1 MEKDLNEKKYRA
13 VRDAILKLFSDG
25 YCHTLKEIE
34 KATKKVSIMV
44 VVKDENRTNEVTR
57 TISSGFN
64 DACIK
69 KLQYSYLSRSL
80 VTDPDYEETLRK
92 TLALDKWKDRPG
104 RTPKFFLLKIAPK
117 MHAKQPDN
125 VRTITTREI
134 EECYKYAY
142 NVNAE
147 AYAKERAV
155 KDSQFT
161 ELQKVKVI
169 NITTNTFPITKDKL
183 LEKLPPFVKGGT
195 FSMPSITRI
204 GVYKIK
210 IRFGKGKIH
219 DVDIIVSNEA
229 PKPQITEPETAP
241 ESPVKEP
248 KPSIVEEPKEPSL
261 EEVVLTLKS
270 ICAKLGLVCEITL
283 K

>member
-13 VRDAILKLFSDG
+13 VRDAILNLFSDG

-34 KATKKVSIMV
+34 EVTKKVSITV

-80 VTDPDYEETLRK
+80 VTDPDYEEALRR

-142 NVNAE
+142 SVNAE
-147 AYAKERAV
+147 AYAKERV
-155 KDSQFT
+155 LRDSQFV

-169 NITTNTFPITKDKL
+169 NIITNIFPVTKEQL
-183 LEKLPPFVKGGT
+183 LEKLPSFVKGGT
-195 FSMPSITRI
+195 FSMPSIKRV
-204 GVYKIK
+204 GLYKIK
-210 IRFGKGKIH
+210 IRFGKNKSHEIN
-219 DVDIIVSNEA
+219 VLVSKDT
-229 PKPQITEPETAP
+229 PKPKIMETTPEPPAKEL
-241 ESPVKEP
+241 ESP
-248 KPSIVEEPKEPSL
+248 IVEKPKESSL
-261 EEVVLTLKS
+261 EEAVLALKS
-270 ICAKLGLVCEITL
+270 ICAKLGLTCEIML

>member
-13 VRDAILKLFSDG
+13 VRDAILNLFSDG

-34 KATKKVSIMV
+34 EATKKVNITM
-44 VVKDENRTNEVTR
+44 VVKDDNRTNEVTR

-69 KLQYSYLSRSL
+69 KLQNLYLSRSL
-80 VTDPDYEETLRK
+80 VTDPDYEEALRK

-134 EECYKYAY
+134 QECYKYAY
-142 NVNAE
+142 SINAE
-147 AYAKERAV
+147 AYAKEKAA
-155 KDSQFT
+155 KSSQFE

-169 NITTNTFPITKDKL
+169 NIVTNTFPVTKEQL
-183 LEKLPPFVKGGT
+183 LEKLPFFVKGGT

-204 GVYKIK
+204 GLYKIK
-210 IRFGKGKIH
+210 IRFCKDKSH
-219 DVDIIVSNEA
+219 EVSVMVSKEA
-229 PKPQITEPETAP
+229 PKPQIIEPETAP
-241 ESPVKEP
+241 EPPVKEP
-248 KPSIVEEPKEPSL
+248 EVTVVEKPKEPSL
-261 EEVVLTLKS
+261 EEAILTLKS
-270 ICAKLGLVCEITL
+270 ICIKLGLSCEITL

>member
-13 VRDAILKLFSDG
+13 VRDAILHLFSDG

-34 KATKKVSIMV
+34 EATKKVNITM
-44 VVKDENRTNEVTR
+44 VVKDDNRTNEVTR
-57 TISSGFN
+57 TIPSGFN

-69 KLQYSYLSRSL
+69 KLQYSYLCRSL
-80 VTDPDYEETLRK
+80 ATDPEYEEALKK

-104 RTPKFFLLKIAPK
+104 RIPKFFLLKIAPK

-134 EECYKYAY
+134 EECYKYACS
-142 NVNAE
+142 VNAE
-147 AYAKERAV
+147 AYAKEKAA
-155 KDSQFT
+155 KSSQFV

-169 NITTNTFPITKDKL
+169 NIVTNTFPITKEQL
-183 LEKLPPFVKGGT
+183 LEKLPSFVKGGT

-210 IRFGKGKIH
+210 IRFGKGKVH
-219 DVDIIVSNEA
+219 DVDVMVSKEA
-229 PKPQITEPETAP
+229 PKPQIIETETAP
-241 ESPVKEP
+241 EPPVE
-248 KPSIVEEPKEPSL
+248 KPESLIAEEPKEPSL
-261 EEVVLTLKS
+261 EEAVLTLKS